1 VKSREASID
10 RQTVYRLFT
19 AVKLLAESEHG
30 WTAKLMF
37 AGLVALLF
45 GVNSINVLNN
55 YVGRDFMTAIEHRN
69 KAEFVR
75 LAFVYLGVFASST
88 LMSVFAKVMEER
100 LGLLWRTFI
109 TKRFVGS
116 YLENG
121 TYYRLGISGSLE
133 NPDQRIAEDVH
144 AFTTTTLSFVVIL
157 LNGSVTIVAFSGV
170 VWSISPTLF
179 GVAVVYAACG
189 SYLAILLGRPLVKL
203 NYSQLDKDAYFRTTL
218 IHVRENAEPL
228 LMAHREGQ
236 VANNAINLSV
246 WSSRPPVLG
255 LKSRHPNLL

>member
-1 VKSREASID
+1 
-10 RQTVYRLFT
+10 
-19 AVKLLAESEHG
+19 
-30 WTAKLMF
+30 
-37 AGLVALLF
+37 
-45 GVNSINVLNN
+45 
-55 YVGRDFMTAIEHRN
+55 
-69 KAEFVR
+69 
-75 LAFVYLGVFASST
+75 
-88 LMSVFAKVMEER
+88 
-100 LGLLWRTFI
+100 
-109 TKRFVGS
+109 
-116 YLENG
+116 
-121 TYYRLGISGSLE
+121 
-133 NPDQRIAEDVH
+133 
-144 AFTTTTLSFVVIL
+144 
-157 LNGSVTIVAFSGV
+157 VTIVAFSGV